1 MTGASAARI
10 SLPVLSL
17 DPELIAAADKC
28 TAWDFEEAR
37 KIIKRYANSGFPQ
50 TVLFETGY
58 GPSGLP
64 HIGTF
69 GEVARTSMVRHAFR
83 VLTADQVA
91 TRLLCFSD
99 DMDGMRKV
107 PDNVPNPEMLRQHLG
122 KPLTSV
128 PDPFGQYE
136 SFGHHNNAML
146 RRFLD
151 TFGFDYEFAS
161 ATEYYKSG
169 RLDDVLLRVLGRY
182 DAIMDVMLPTLGE
195 ERQATYSPFLPISPK
210 SGRVLYVPMKR
221 VNPDDGTITFDDEDG
236 EELTLPV
243 TGGNVKLQWKPDF
256 GARWAAL
263 GVDFE
268 MFGKDHGPNMSVYD
282 RICSVLGAR
291 PPEHMVYEL
300 FLDDKGQKIS
310 KSKGNG
316 ITIDQWLSYASPESL
331 ALFMYQKPKTAK
343 RLYFDVIPRA
353 VDEYF
358 QYLSAYEG
366 QDWDKRLQ
374 NPVWHIHFG
383 SPPKI
388 DMPVSFAMLLNLV
401 SASNAQDKSILWG
414 FITAYM
420 PGVTAATH
428 PVLDQ
433 LVGYAIRYFEDFVKP
448 SKKFRQPTEAER
460 KALLELDARLASLDP
475 AADAEAIQNEVFA
488 VGNAQG
494 YANLRDWFQAL
505 YQVLL
510 GQDQGPRFGSFVALY
525 GIARTRELIAQALA
539 GSLAA

>member
-1 MTGASAARI
+1 
-10 SLPVLSL
+10 
-17 DPELIAAADKC
+17 
-28 TAWDFEEAR
+28 
-37 KIIKRYANSGFPQ
+37 
-50 TVLFETGY
+50 
-58 GPSGLP
+58 
-64 HIGTF
+64 
-69 GEVARTSMVRHAFR
+69 
-83 VLTADQVA
+83 
-91 TRLLCFSD
+91 
-99 DMDGMRKV
+99 
-107 PDNVPNPEMLRQHLG
+107 
-122 KPLTSV
+122 
-128 PDPFGQYE
+128 
-136 SFGHHNNAML
+136 
-146 RRFLD
+146 
-151 TFGFDYEFAS
+151 
-161 ATEYYKSG
+161 
-169 RLDDVLLRVLGRY
+169 
-182 DAIMDVMLPTLGE
+182 
-195 ERQATYSPFLPISPK
+195 
-210 SGRVLYVPMKR
+210 MKR
-221 VNPDDGTITFDDEDG
+221 MNPVDGTITFDDEGG

-268 MFGKDHGPNMSVYD
+268 MFGKDHGPNMSIYD
-282 RICSVLGAR
+282 RICSILGAR

-300 FLDDKGQKIS
+300 FLDDEGRKIS

-343 RLYFDVIPRA
+343 RLHFDVIPRA

-358 QYLSAYEG
+358 QYLAAYEG

-383 SPPKI
+383 RPPKV
-388 DMPVSFAMLLNLV
+388 DMPISFTMLLNLV
-401 SASNAQDKSILWG
+401 SASNAHDKAILWG

-448 SKKFRQPTEAER
+448 AKKFRVPSATEMS
-460 KALLELDARLASLDP
+460 ALAELDQRLASLGPD
-475 AADAEAIQNEVFA
+475 ADAEAIQNEVFA

-505 YQVLL
+505 YQILL
-510 GQDQGPRFGSFVALY
+510 GQNQGPRFGSFVALY
-525 GIARTRELIAQALA
+525 GIARTRDLIAQALA
-539 GSLAA
+539 GKLAA